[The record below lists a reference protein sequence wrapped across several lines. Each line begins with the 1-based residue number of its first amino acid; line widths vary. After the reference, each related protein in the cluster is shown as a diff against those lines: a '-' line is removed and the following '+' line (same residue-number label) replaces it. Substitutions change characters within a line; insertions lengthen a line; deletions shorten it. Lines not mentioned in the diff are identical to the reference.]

1 MLGDK
6 AHAQLL
12 IAGWRWQDAASYHRD
27 VAGLSL
33 SLEPQAYTR
42 EDAPT
47 EERLLKLRKGRWL
60 LSRGGTPLAAF
71 DSLPAAATAVVVA
84 SAHAP

>member
-12 IAGWRWQDAASYHRD
+12 SSGWRWQDAASYHRD

-42 EDAPT
+42 ENAPT
-47 EERLLKLRKGRWL
+47 EERLHKLRTGRWL
-60 LSRGGTPLAAF
+60 LRRGGTPLAAF

-84 SAHAP
+84 AAHMP

>member
-33 SLEPQAYTR
+33 SLAPQAYAR

-47 EERLLKLRKGRWL
+47 EERLRKGRWL
-60 LSRGGTPLAAF
+60 LSRGATPLAAF

>member
-1 MLGDK
+1 MIGDK

-12 IAGWRWQDAASYHRD
+12 AGGWRWQDAASYHRD

-42 EDAPT
+42 DDAPT
-47 EERLLKLRKGRWL
+47 EERLHKLRAGRWL
-60 LSRGGTPLAAF
+60 LRRGGTPLAAF
-71 DSLPAAATAVVVA
+71 DTLASATVAVIVAAAY
-84 SAHAP
+84 AP